1 MPLLTTSK
9 LPSGRYTLQ
18 AAVNRCKSP
27 LRLRWQNLQPRI
39 SPPALKHGKT
49 QPATSSPRMSLETS
63 MATRR
68 RRPRRR
74 RKRALSDSSPRSNS
88 AGSL

>member
-27 LRLRWQNLQPRI
+27 LRLSWQNLQPPV
-39 SPPALKHGKT
+39 SPPVLEHSKT
-49 QPATSSPRMSLETS
+49 QPHL
-63 MATRR
+63 RR
-68 RRPRRR
+68 H
-74 RKRALSDSSPRSNS
+74 KRASKRQWPRDV
-88 AGSL
+88 AGPGADETRALRFLPAK